1 MVASRNGLIMA
12 TLAMALTV
20 VASNYLVQFPFAPLG
35 LQDLLTWG
43 AFTYPVAFLVTD
55 LTNRKFGPTAA
66 RKVVFVGFALA
77 VIWSIWIA
85 TPRIAIA
92 SGTAFLTAHLLDV
105 FVFNKLRQSRWWQA
119 PLISSFL
126 GSSLDTALFFGL
138 AFATQFN
145 MLDTGFGVSTD
156 SFPSALAPFLMVESV
171 QTPRWISWAIGDYAV
186 KLVVSLAMLVPYRA
200 LIKKNDGTTQ
210 NLNQAAV

>member
-1 MVASRNGLIMA
+1 MVASRNGLILA

-43 AFTYPVAFLVTD
+43 AFTYPIAFLVTD
-55 LTNRKFGPTAA
+55 LTNRKFGPRAA

-77 VIWSIWIA
+77 VIWSIWVA

-92 SGTAFLTAHLLDV
+92 SGTAFLTAQLLDV
-105 FVFNKLRQSRWWQA
+105 FIFNKLRESRWWQA

-126 GSSLDTALFFGL
+126 GSSLDTLLFFGM
-138 AFATQFN
+138 AFATSFAF
-145 MLDTGFGVSTD
+145 LDTSFGMEAD
-156 SFPSALAPFLMVESV
+156 AFPADMAPFLMMEAV
-171 QTPRWISWAIGDYAV
+171 QAPRWISWAIGDYAV
-186 KLVVSLAMLVPYRA
+186 KLLVSLAMLAPYRA
-200 LIKKNDGTTQ
+200 LISRSDKSDSM
-210 NLNQAAV
+210 AAA